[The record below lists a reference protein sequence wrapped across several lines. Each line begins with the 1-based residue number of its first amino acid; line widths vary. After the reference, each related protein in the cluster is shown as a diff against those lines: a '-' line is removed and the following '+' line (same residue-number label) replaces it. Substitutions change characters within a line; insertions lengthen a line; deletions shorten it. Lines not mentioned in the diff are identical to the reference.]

1 MTNLAPNTQVP
12 DSALTREELY
22 ARLRTSSKQ
31 EVVLEEMQRL
41 GFWPQDAQQPSPE
54 ASLIRREA
62 ELDKALS
69 DLSGQLRG
77 MENRDQALKTMRK
90 ERMALAKARREETKL
105 KAAQDRHAH
114 ATAWHQRRQTEILY
128 LGQGVSGGL
137 SDAQSQ
143 AEQLTKHG
151 LPPLHTA
158 ADLAQAMG
166 VTLAELRF
174 LAFNR
179 QVSRISH
186 YQRFSIAKK
195 SGGERHISAPM
206 PRLKRAQYWV
216 LDQILM
222 RVPVHKAVHGF
233 LPGRSILTNAAPHVG
248 QAVVINLDLKD
259 FFPSISMPRV
269 RGVFKQLGY
278 SQQVATLLALLS
290 TEAPTDEVAIDDQ
303 RYFVAQGQ
311 RVLPQGA
318 PSSPMITN
326 ILCRRLDARLQ
337 ASAAKL
343 GFHYTR
349 YADDLTFSADA
360 QHSRHSAKLL
370 WRVKQIIASEG
381 LTLHPDKQ
389 QVMRRHQ
396 QQHVTGLVVN
406 DKLSIDRET
415 LRRFRAVLH
424 LAESKG
430 TQGLQWNGSANL
442 REALLG
448 YANFIS
454 MARPALGKAYA
465 QRVKALQHHS
475 AGLKAAPAASRLA
488 GGTFRQLAAKAKAP
502 WLGWWTPAVPAAPV
516 LEKTSLQIK
525 TERQAQ
531 RASVSAAATPKAT
544 SQEPIEN
551 HFTTESTAP
560 TSKAVNFQLFLQA
573 AMVMLAYLGSHHL
586 FVLIMGLCL
595 LVGNTVQRRPNWLI
609 FLIGMVF
616 ARMVAKL

>member
-1 MTNLAPNTQVP
+1 MTNPAPHTQVP

-22 ARLRTSSKQ
+22 ERLRTSSKQ

-62 ELDKALS
+62 ELDKALN

-77 MENRDQALKTMRK
+77 MQNRDQALKTMRK
-90 ERMALAKARREETKL
+90 ERMAQAKARREETKL
-105 KAAQDRHAH
+105 KAAQHRHAR

-137 SDAQSQ
+137 SDAQSET
-143 AEQLTKHG
+143 EQLAKHG
-151 LPPLHTA
+151 LPLLHTA

-166 VTLAELRF
+166 LTLAELRF
-174 LAFNR
+174 LAFDR

-233 LPGRSILTNAAPHVG
+233 LPGRSILTNAAPHIG
-248 QAVVINLDLKD
+248 QAVVINMDLKD
-259 FFPSISMPRV
+259 FFPSLSMPRV

-278 SQQVATLLALLS
+278 SQQVATLLALLT
-290 TEAPTDEVAIDDQ
+290 TEAPTDEVAIDGQ
-303 RYFVAQGQ
+303 RFFVAQGP

-326 ILCRRLDARLQ
+326 VLCRRFDARLQ
-337 ASAAKL
+337 ACAAKL

-349 YADDLTFSADA
+349 YADDLTFSANA
-360 QHSRHSAKLL
+360 QHSRDSAKLL

-406 DKLSIDRET
+406 DKLSIDCIWPRA
-415 LRRFRAVLH
+415 RAPRACNGMAVLACKKPCWAT
-424 LAESKG
+424 L
-430 TQGLQWNGSANL
+430 
-442 REALLG
+442 
-448 YANFIS
+448 IS
-454 MARPALGKAYA
+454 SP
-465 QRVKALQHHS
+465 
-475 AGLKAAPAASRLA
+475 
-488 GGTFRQLAAKAKAP
+488 
-502 WLGWWTPAVPAAPV
+502 
-516 LEKTSLQIK
+516 
-525 TERQAQ
+525 
-531 RASVSAAATPKAT
+531 
-544 SQEPIEN
+544 
-551 HFTTESTAP
+551 
-560 TSKAVNFQLFLQA
+560 
-573 AMVMLAYLGSHHL
+573 
-586 FVLIMGLCL
+586 
-595 LVGNTVQRRPNWLI
+595 
-609 FLIGMVF
+609 
-616 ARMVAKL
+616 